1 MLIVCPSCASEYTI
15 DPGKLGADGRTLR
28 CAICRDTW
36 FVTPDGQPGMPPGP
50 EGLKAVAVADAT
62 SNDGPSPPARRRTAP
77 IWAATGVAAAV
88 LAALAIVAGSGRWPL
103 ALHWVQEHIGPAIA
117 AIAAPGAPLEFRDVV
132 AEVVPLQ
139 GAQEKAG
146 AELLVSGEIANPAD
160 HEVTLPHLEILVRN
174 GDEHVLA
181 SWTSAPPRPDLG
193 PGEAVRFEARL
204 ASPPPD
210 GRQVRVHFT
219 TVDGIAVAA
228 RLPDT

>member
-36 FVTPDGQPGMPPGP
+36 FVTPDGQPGAPPDP
-50 EGLKAVAVADAT
+50 EGLAAVAVADAAPGDT
-62 SNDGPSPPARRRTAP
+62 PSPPSRRRAAP
-77 IWAATGVAAAV
+77 VWAATGIAAAV
-88 LAALAIVAGSGRWPL
+88 LAALAFVGGTGRWPL
-103 ALHWVQEHIGPAIA
+103 ALHWVQEHIAPAIA
-117 AIAAPGAPLEFRDVV
+117 AIAVPGAPLEIRGVV
-132 AEVVPLQ
+132 AEVVAPEGGQ
-139 GAQEKAG
+139 AG
-146 AELLVSGEIANPAD
+146 GSAELLVSGEIANPAD
-160 HEVTLPHLEILVRN
+160 HDVTLPHLEILVRN
-174 GDEHVLA
+174 GDEQVLA

-193 PGEAVRFEARL
+193 PGEAVRFETRL

>member
-15 DPGKLGADGRTLR
+15 DPEKLGTDGRTLR

-36 FVTPDGQPGMPPGP
+36 FVMPDGQPGTPPGP
-50 EGLKAVAVADAT
+50 EGLKAVAIADAAP
-62 SNDGPSPPARRRTAP
+62 NDAPSPSARRRAP
-77 IWAATGVAAAV
+77 PVRAMAGIALAV
-88 LAALAIVAGSGRWPL
+88 LAALASVGGAGRWPS
-103 ALHWVQEHIGPAIA
+103 ALRWAQEQIGPAIA
-117 AIAAPGAPLEFRDVV
+117 AIAAPGTPLEFRDVV
-132 AEVVPLQ
+132 AEVVAPE
-139 GAQEKAG
+139 GGGG

-160 HEVTLPHLEILVRN
+160 HDITLPHLEILVRN
-174 GDEHVLA
+174 GEEQVLA

-193 PGEAVRFEARL
+193 PGEAVRFETRL

-228 RLPDT
+228 RSPDT